1 MFSPVPYPVD
11 VTRKTSG
18 GGSIQVARSRR
29 VPLREVWPHE
39 ARDFTGWLADNLDY
53 LEEIIGLQLS
63 LVEREAS
70 AGDFAA
76 DILAE
81 DADGNLVVIENQLEA
96 TDHDHL
102 GKLVIYMSNLDAKTA
117 IWITGRPRAEHEKAV
132 HWLNEILPADM
143 ALYLVKVEVV
153 RIGDSAPAPL
163 FSVVAGPSP
172 EGRDIGA
179 QRKELAQRHLLP
191 LEFWEQLLEK
201 ARRRTSLHARV
212 SPSKEH
218 WLATGA
224 GKTGLIWSYVVLKD
238 HARVELY
245 IDTHDADRNRAIFK
259 KLVQHRETVER
270 EFGGSL
276 DWECEEWRRA
286 TRICYRIRGHG
297 GLRDRDRWT
306 ELQDAMIDA
315 MVRLEKALGPL
326 IRQLS

>member
-1 MFSPVPYPVD
+1 MQIG
-11 VTRKTSG
+11 RLE
-18 GGSIQVARSRR
+18 R
-29 VPLREVWPHE
+29 VPLKEVWQHE
-39 ARDFTGWLADNLDY
+39 TKDFTRWLVDNLDY
-53 LEEIIGLQLS
+53 LQEITGLQLS

-70 AGDFAA
+70 AGDFSA

-81 DADGNLVVIENQLEA
+81 DGDGNMVVIENQLG
-96 TDHDHL
+96 TSDHDHL
-102 GKLVIYMSNLDAKTA
+102 GKVLTYMSNLNAKTA
-117 IWITGRPRAEHEKAV
+117 IWIVGNPRVEHEKAV

-143 ALYLVKVEVV
+143 AVYLLKVEVV

-163 FSVVAGPSP
+163 FSVVAGPSA
-172 EGRDIGA
+172 ESRQIGA
-179 QRKELAQRHLLP
+179 QRKQLAEHQLLRQ
-191 LEFWEQLLEK
+191 EFWKQLLEK
-201 ARRRTSLHARV
+201 ARQRTDLHAGV
-212 SPSKEH
+212 SPSKENC
-218 WLATGA
+218 LATGA

-245 IDTHDADRNRAIFK
+245 IDTPDADRNRAIFK